1 MLQIELNN
9 DRKKFLNNVA
19 YFKNEN
25 NYCLGSN
32 LNEAGNIIIMIGQ
45 NKNIKAALTIGKA
58 V

>member
-9 DRKKFLNNVA
+9 DRKKFLNNIA

-25 NYCLGSN
+25 NYCLGNN
-32 LNEAGNIIIMIGQ
+32 LDEAGNIIIMIGQ
-45 NKNIKAALTIGKA
+45 KKEYQIASSVGKA